1 MSLSCL
7 QSVKRKPDNTLSRPP
22 SLPMAVFAGFTGDR
36 SGSMMSMADQAADGL
51 YEFIKSNASNAI
63 NNGQQ
68 GFISA
73 TTFDDN
79 AIVRLDNVK
88 AEDVEISARECREW
102 MKPDGCTRLYD
113 TAIEDLARLQRRE
126 REWRANL
133 PEHIKALNP
142 KTTIVWSLMTDGFNN
157 ASQFTAEDFRNA
169 VQKARKNGVICYF
182 LAANQDAC
190 ATGERY
196 GFAAEQSITFDSTPD
211 TCSQAMRA
219 VTTSALRC
227 ASGYSNVNFTQVMR
241 QRSAPASFDAAVN
254 DDYDSDDDNIPLP
267 PQPYRAHLRQPA
279 QSRLGGLPPRILRMT
294 RGGPLATPPIPS
306 QIMNNRIMK
315 RS

>member
-1 MSLSCL
+1 MPLSCY
-7 QSVKRKPDNTLSRPP
+7 QSVKRTPEDSFYRPP
-22 SLPMAVFAGFTGDR
+22 NVPMAIFSGFTGDR
-36 SGSMMSMADQAADGL
+36 SGSMESMANQAADGL

-63 NNGQQ
+63 NQGQQ
-68 GFISA
+68 GFISV
-73 TTFDDN
+73 TTFDDT
-79 AIVRLDNVK
+79 AIVRLDNVPAK
-88 AEDVEISARECREW
+88 DIVISARECRKW
-102 MKPDGCTRLYD
+102 MKPEGCTRLYD

-133 PEHIKALNP
+133 PDHIKALNP
-142 KTTIVWSLMTDGFNN
+142 ETTIVWSLMTDGFNN

-196 GFAAEQSITFDSTPD
+196 GFSADQSITFDSTPA

-227 ASGYSNVNFTQVMR
+227 ASGYSNVNFTQTMR
-241 QRSAPASFDAAVN
+241 QSSAPTSFNTPQYD
-254 DDYDSDDDNIPLP
+254 DSDDDTVP
-267 PQPYRAHLRQPA
+267 PAPQVYRAHLRQPA
-279 QSRLGGLPPRILRMT
+279 QSRLGGIPPRILRMT
-294 RGGPLATPPIPS
+294 RGGLNFGPPIS
-306 QIMNNRIMK
+306 TLRQNARNMK
-315 RS
+315 RK